1 MLKKFILLMWNTI
14 NDKPSNIN
22 FIEFLLKKWFIYLFK
37 ILLSKPQLKPT
48 T

>member
-1 MLKKFILLMWNTI
+1 MLKKIHFLSVKHNKRQTQQH
-14 NDKPSNIN
+14 N
-22 FIEFLLKKWFIYLFK
+22 FIEFLLKKWFYLFK